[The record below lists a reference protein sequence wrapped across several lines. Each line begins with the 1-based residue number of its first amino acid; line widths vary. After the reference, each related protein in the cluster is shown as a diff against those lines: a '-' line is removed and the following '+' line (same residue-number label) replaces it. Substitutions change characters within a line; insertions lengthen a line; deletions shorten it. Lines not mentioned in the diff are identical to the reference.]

1 MLMCLL
7 SLVCRC
13 NSTSGHSP
21 DGLIGDNNMLPVTIQ
36 CCSEWFKLQIEYHSC
51 LFFFSLFKV
60 FTETQDNA
68 HALLTRFLNF
78 FCTCFLCIVEE
89 DSPLTVSNEY
99 PVYSVIMQ
107 MLSSYLPCIS
117 TRSKGTHILCTD
129 LHMVSYH
136 CLHQRNVKRPR

>member
-1 MLMCLL
+1 MLMRFL
-7 SLVCRC
+7 SLVSRC

-21 DGLIGDNNMLPVTIQ
+21 DWLIGDNHMFPVTIQ

-68 HALLTRFLNF
+68 HALLTRFPNF
-78 FCTCFLCIVEE
+78 FCTCFLWIIEE
-89 DSPLTVSNEY
+89 DSPLAVANQY

-107 MLSSYLPCIS
+107 MLSSNLPCVS
-117 TRSKGTHILCTD
+117 TRSMSTHILSTY

-136 CLHQRNVKRPR
+136 GMHQRNVERAR